1 MDDRR
6 QRDYCRMSQHPDL
19 PIDSCY
25 RLPQSRSQL
34 IRSDDVE
41 GGGAALRRFNR
52 FWTAKIGVLQAGLL
66 DTSYSLTEARV
77 IFELAQSEAT
87 DLVDLRR
94 RLELD
99 AGYLSRIIA
108 RFRADGLVD
117 TRASPEDGRRQV
129 VSLTPKGRE
138 VFSDLDRRSAGEVR
152 SMLEQL
158 SDEGQRRLVS
168 AMAAIEDVFS
178 SASAKEPYVIRQLLP
193 GDLGWVVQRHGVVYS
208 EEYGWDQTF
217 EALVARIVADYV
229 DNHDPKRENAWIA
242 EVDGEPVGCVFC
254 VRRDDETAQLRILLV
269 DPKGRGLGIGSRL
282 VTECIRFAKR
292 VGYPKMML
300 WTNDVLI
307 AARRIYEAAGF
318 ELVSEGRHHS
328 FGHDLVEQVWE
339 LDLIRAEV

>member
-1 MDDRR
+1 M
-6 QRDYCRMSQHPDL
+6 Q
-19 PIDSCY
+19 
-25 RLPQSRSQL
+25 
-34 IRSDDVE
+34 SDDVVAR
-41 GGGAALRRFNR
+41 GAALRRFNR

-66 DTSYSLTEARV
+66 DTPYSLTEARV
-77 IFELAQSEAT
+77 IFELAQSDAT
-87 DLVDLRR
+87 ELADLRR

-129 VSLTPKGRE
+129 VSLTSKGRE
-138 VFSDLDRRSAGEVR
+138 VFSDLDRRSANEVR
-152 SMLEQL
+152 LMLEQL
-158 SDEGQRRLVS
+158 SDEDQRRLVS
-168 AMAAIEDVFS
+168 AMATIEDVFS
-178 SASAKEPYVIRQLLP
+178 SVPADPYVIRQLLP
-193 GDLGWVVQRHGVVYS
+193 GDLGWVVHRHGVVYS

-254 VRRDDETAQLRILLV
+254 VRRDKETAQLRILLV

-282 VTECIRFAKR
+282 VTECIRFARR
-292 VGYPKMML
+292 VGYSKMML

-318 ELVSEGRHHS
+318 ELISEGPHHS

-339 LDLIRAEV
+339 LDLTRAEV

>member
-1 MDDRR
+1 
-6 QRDYCRMSQHPDL
+6 
-19 PIDSCY
+19 
-25 RLPQSRSQL
+25 
-34 IRSDDVE
+34 
-41 GGGAALRRFNR
+41 
-52 FWTAKIGVLQAGLL
+52 
-66 DTSYSLTEARV
+66 
-77 IFELAQSEAT
+77 
-87 DLVDLRR
+87 
-94 RLELD
+94 LD

-129 VSLTPKGRE
+129 VSLTSKGRE
-138 VFSDLDRRSAGEVR
+138 VFSDLDRRSASEVR

-158 SDEGQRRLVS
+158 SNEDQRRLVT

-178 SASAKEPYVIRQLLP
+178 SVAADPYVIRQLLP
-193 GDLGWVVQRHGVVYS
+193 GDLGWVVHRHGVVYS

-242 EVDGEPVGCVFC
+242 EVDGEPVGCVLC

-282 VTECIRFAKR
+282 VTECIRFARR
-292 VGYPKMML
+292 VGYRKMML

-318 ELVSEGRHHS
+318 ELVSEGPHHS

-339 LDLIRAEV
+339 LDLTRAEV

>member
-1 MDDRR
+1 ME
-6 QRDYCRMSQHPDL
+6 
-19 PIDSCY
+19 
-25 RLPQSRSQL
+25 
-34 IRSDDVE
+34 SDDVVAR
-41 GGGAALRRFNR
+41 GAALRRFNR

-66 DTSYSLTEARV
+66 DTPYSLTEARV
-77 IFELAQSEAT
+77 IFELAQSDAT
-87 DLVDLRR
+87 NLADLRR

-99 AGYLSRIIA
+99 AGYLSRIVA

-117 TRASPEDGRRQV
+117 TRASSEDGRRQV

-138 VFSDLDRRSAGEVR
+138 VFSDLDRRSASEVR
-152 SMLEQL
+152 SMLERL
-158 SDEGQRRLVS
+158 SDEDQRRLVS
-168 AMAAIEDVFS
+168 AMATIEDVFS
-178 SASAKEPYVIRQLLP
+178 SVSADPYVIRQLLP
-193 GDLGWVVQRHGVVYS
+193 GDLGWVVHRHGVVYS

-229 DNHDPKRENAWIA
+229 DNHDPQRENAWIA

-282 VTECIRFAKR
+282 VTECIRFARR
-292 VGYPKMML
+292 VGYSKMML

-318 ELVSEGRHHS
+318 ELVSEGPHHS

-339 LDLIRAEV
+339 LDLTRAEV